1 MLFLQVLNTGQ
12 VFSIVIWGK
21 VALNLIEPQLNVL
34 NIPVELLL
42 LVGLTQLDA
51 YRINIYS

>member
-51 YRINIYS
+51 YRINIYD